1 MTDDVW
7 VRARVA
13 AEALDA
19 KQAHD
24 VVVLDV
30 GDILAITE
38 AFVIGHGTNSR
49 QVRTLVDEVERR
61 LLAECNVKP
70 RAREGVADGTWV
82 VLDYGDIVVHVFL
95 EETREFYGL
104 DRLWSDARSVDW
116 SSVAA
121 ANG

>member
-1 MTDDVW
+1 MTEDTW

-30 GDILAITE
+30 GDILAITD
-38 AFVIGHGTNSR
+38 AFVIGHGTNTR

-61 LLAECNVKP
+61 MLEECDAKP
-70 RAREGVADGTWV
+70 RGREGVDDGAWV
-82 VLDYGDIVVHVFL
+82 VLDYGDVVVHVFL
-95 EETREFYGL
+95 DEAREFYGL
-104 DRLWSDARSVDW
+104 DRLWADARRVDW
-116 SSVAA
+116 QGVAV